1 MVALRESQARPSST
15 GERGPAAAAP
25 GARAALLVVALLL
38 GGCSTPGG
46 GYAPRN
52 GDIIFQTSTS
62 AQSVAIQKATRS
74 PYSHMGIVYLSDGQ
88 AFVFEAVEPVRSTP
102 LDRWIARGQGG
113 HFAVKR
119 LRDADSVLTPRALRR
134 MLEVGRAF
142 EGRHY
147 DPYFEWSD
155 DRIYCSELVWKV
167 YKRALGVELGRLQH
181 MREFDLT
188 DPLVRAKVRERWGA
202 APPAGETVISPA
214 AIFGS
219 RRLVTAYT
227 R

>member
-1 MVALRESQARPSST
+1 MR
-15 GERGPAAAAP
+15 
-25 GARAALLVVALLL
+25 GARAVLLVVALLL
-38 GGCSTPGG
+38 GSCSVPGG

-52 GDIIFQTSTS
+52 GDVIFHTSTS
-62 AQSVAIQKATRS
+62 AQSLAIQKVTRS
-74 PYSHMGIVYLSDGQ
+74 PYSHMGIVYVREGQ
-88 AFVFEAVEPVRSTP
+88 ALVFEAVEPVRSTP

-113 HFAVKR
+113 HFTVKR

-134 MLEVGRAF
+134 MLAVGRIF

-167 YKRALGVELGRLQH
+167 YKRALGVELGRLQR
-181 MREFDLT
+181 MRELDLT
-188 DPLVRAKVRERWGA
+188 DPLVRAKVRERWGG
-202 APPAGETVISPA
+202 APPAEETVISPA

-219 RRLVTAYT
+219 PRLVTAYA